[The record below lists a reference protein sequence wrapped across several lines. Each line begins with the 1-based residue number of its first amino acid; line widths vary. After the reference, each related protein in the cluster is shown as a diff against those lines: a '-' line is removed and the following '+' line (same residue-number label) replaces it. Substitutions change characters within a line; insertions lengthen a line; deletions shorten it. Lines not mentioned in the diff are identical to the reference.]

1 MPKLSKFSDFAV
13 TRFQDVIWLNY
24 LIFFSSCV
32 NIMLTFVVSDFLVDL
47 VIISYTVDGNLH
59 FP

>member
-13 TRFQDVIWLNY
+13 TRCY
-24 LIFFSSCV
+24 LAQLSFFSSSCV